1 MQLKSLYIFFALV
14 IIFILYSLNIY
25 FQPSTLSN
33 SNNSTDFSNSK
44 LVWQKYNC
52 QSCHQLYGL
61 GGYLGPDLTNEMSK
75 PNAEKIVKAM
85 LKNGIGIMP
94 AFNLSVDEEAILISF
109 LQEVNKTGNADPRSF
124 KINKNGT
131 IEH

>member
-1 MQLKSLYIFFALV
+1 MQFKSLNIFFALV
-14 IIFILYSLNIY
+14 ILFLLYSFNIY
-25 FQPSTLSN
+25 IQPSTLSN
-33 SNNSTDFSNSK
+33 SNNSTNFSNGK

-75 PNAEKIVKAM
+75 PNAEKIVEII

-94 AFNLSVDEEAILISF
+94 AFNLSIDEEAILISF
-109 LQEVNKTGNADPRSF
+109 LKAVNKTGNADPRSF
-124 KINKNGT
+124 KSNNNGT
-131 IEH
+131 IEQ

>member
-1 MQLKSLYIFFALV
+1 
-14 IIFILYSLNIY
+14 
-25 FQPSTLSN
+25 
-33 SNNSTDFSNSK
+33 
-44 LVWQKYNC
+44 
-52 QSCHQLYGL
+52 
-61 GGYLGPDLTNEMSK
+61 
-75 PNAEKIVKAM
+75 M

-124 KINKNGT
+124 KSNKNGT